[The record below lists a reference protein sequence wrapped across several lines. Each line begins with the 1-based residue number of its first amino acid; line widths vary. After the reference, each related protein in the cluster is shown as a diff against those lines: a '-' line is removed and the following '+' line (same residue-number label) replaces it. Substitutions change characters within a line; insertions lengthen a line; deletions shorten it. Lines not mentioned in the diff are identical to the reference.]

1 MKYGLQTVNN
11 NRYYFLPNGIELQ
24 DAYLED
30 SESNIYYFN
39 QLGKEVENDYFMD
52 KEKQW
57 RYFDKNGVMANKGL
71 TTIVIN
77 GIEHIQYFGQDGIQ
91 AKGKA
96 VKDSNG
102 KLRYFS
108 NDSGDMVFNR
118 FEKIADNTW
127 AYFAA
132 DGVAVT
138 GFQKISGQTLYF
150 DEDGQQVKGKEA
162 KDSDGKM
169 RYFDADSGEM
179 ITNRYEKLSDDSWAY
194 FAADGVTLTGDQLV
208 DGIQV
213 HFDND
218 GRQIKG
224 KEVID
229 ADENSGQLAKK
240 RFADLGNN
248 TWAYFNANGIAVTGS
263 QIINGQHL
271 YFQNNSNQI
280 KGHEYTDANGKM
292 RYFDADSGEMIVNVL
307 KDYRMTPGLILA
319 LTELQLQD
327 HN

>member
-138 GFQKISGQTLYF
+138 GLQKISGQTLYF
-150 DEDGQQVKGKEA
+150 DEDGQQIKGKEA

-169 RYFDADSGEM
+169 RL
-179 ITNRYEKLSDDSWAY
+179 EK
-194 FAADGVTLTGDQLV
+194 
-208 DGIQV
+208 
-213 HFDND
+213 
-218 GRQIKG
+218 
-224 KEVID
+224 
-229 ADENSGQLAKK
+229 
-240 RFADLGNN
+240 
-248 TWAYFNANGIAVTGS
+248 
-263 QIINGQHL
+263 
-271 YFQNNSNQI
+271 
-280 KGHEYTDANGKM
+280 
-292 RYFDADSGEMIVNVL
+292 
-307 KDYRMTPGLILA
+307 
-319 LTELQLQD
+319 
-327 HN
+327 